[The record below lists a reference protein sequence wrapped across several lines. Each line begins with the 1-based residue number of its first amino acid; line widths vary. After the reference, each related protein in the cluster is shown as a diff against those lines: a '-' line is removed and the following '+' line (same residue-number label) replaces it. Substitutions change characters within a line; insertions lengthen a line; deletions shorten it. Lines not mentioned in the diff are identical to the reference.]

1 MSPRPA
7 AVDPMNEAL
16 VELAAKTINRFQ
28 DMVGWQTGETRNAL
42 IAEIRDAVICAM
54 RNVTNTE
61 NQMTELTTIRITI
74 EARVDLDA
82 CPLAEIEGG
91 LYIETTANN
100 MSGVIVTTEETYDD
114 VVAGVIVTNKD
125 LYDDDA
131 AAFHAGAGCG
141 LPSGYI
147 VAVEAVEVT

>member
-1 MSPRPA
+1 
-7 AVDPMNEAL
+7 MNEAL

-131 AAFHAGAGCG
+131 AAFHAGSAGCG